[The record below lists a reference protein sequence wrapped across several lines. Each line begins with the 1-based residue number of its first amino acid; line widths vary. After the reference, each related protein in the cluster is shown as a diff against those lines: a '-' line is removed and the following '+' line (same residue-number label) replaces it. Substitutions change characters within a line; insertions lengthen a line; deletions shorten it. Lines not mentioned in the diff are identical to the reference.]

1 MFRDDEDENP
11 FWHSFSIMNL
21 SIERRADRRL
31 DEACALLEERS
42 AKIYERMEALTSHG
56 NTDRVA
62 KLEDEL
68 CDILLDLAGIDVDG
82 NVSTG
87 ACITAVLNQ
96 AQYLNEKTRAYAFS
110 CYNCRKCHILR
121 RFCSLAW
128 HNEDLKK
135 ALTYAEKALSAL
147 QDHDDHGELTL
158 SNCLHHCGYLK
169 ALVGNTDEG
178 VEMIQRAVSIDSRLY
193 GEMYPVTLTRK
204 KDLQRILNGEA
215 ISAVCPRSGW

>member
-1 MFRDDEDENP
+1 MCIRDSKCN
-11 FWHSFSIMNL
+11 
-21 SIERRADRRL
+21 
-31 DEACALLEERS
+31 
-42 AKIYERMEALTSHG
+42 
-56 NTDRVA
+56 
-62 KLEDEL
+62 
-68 CDILLDLAGIDVDG
+68 ILQ
-82 NVSTG
+82 T
-87 ACITAVLNQ
+87 
-96 AQYLNEKTRAYAFS
+96 
-110 CYNCRKCHILR
+110 
-121 RFCSLAW
+121 FCSLAW
-128 HNEDLKK
+128 ANGDLQNSL
-135 ALTYAEKALSAL
+135 AYAEKALSAL